1 MVAREKLT
9 EEEVKQ
15 LRKDIKDGK
24 INIDDLYDKYRIF
37 EPDMIDYKM
46 EKQENPNLTIEQY
59 NEDVLDTKINFL
71 FWQMGLEGLDLD
83 IE

>member
-24 INIDDLYDKYRIF
+24 VNIDDLYDKYRIS

-71 FWQMGLEGLDLD
+71 FWQMGWEDLDLD